1 MTRAHN
7 MELEAKTKQKNL
19 RNKQKV
25 NKQVS
30 FNIIK
35 NRVMDLFLND
45 RNIDDIME
53 ELSIIFNTNTTQERI

>member
-1 MTRAHN
+1 
-7 MELEAKTKQKNL
+7 MELELKINKKKL

-30 FNIIK
+30 FNVIK

-45 RNIDDIME
+45 RDTDEIIK
-53 ELSIIFNTNTTQERI
+53 ELNVLFNTNVTQVRI